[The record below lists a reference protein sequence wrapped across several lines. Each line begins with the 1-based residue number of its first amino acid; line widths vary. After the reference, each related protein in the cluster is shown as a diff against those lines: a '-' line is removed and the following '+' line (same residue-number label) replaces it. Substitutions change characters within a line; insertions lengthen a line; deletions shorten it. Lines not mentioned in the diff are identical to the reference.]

1 MKAEDNNRMEVLAF
15 IIADQKAEN
24 MMLTERVHQLTDD
37 YNDVAR
43 QLKEKHE
50 PNTEGHTLG
59 EPAEA
64 LEKDNKLLKQQCV
77 QLQTE
82 RDEAKTH
89 VAGSNKMTKQEK
101 FDKQMQEFNQK
112 AYQEIQQL
120 KKFLAIC
127 DKDQEENNNIYNEK
141 LSQLDESH
149 QRALLEV
156 NIDFKK
162 KKNKLKIKYKTRN
175 IDIERR
181 RQELFM
187 LYKKKQPD
195 E

>member
-24 MMLTERVHQLTDD
+24 MMLTERMHQLTDD

-43 QLKEKHE
+43 QL
-50 PNTEGHTLG
+50 
-59 EPAEA
+59 
-64 LEKDNKLLKQQCV
+64 
-77 QLQTE
+77 QTE
-82 RDEAKTH
+82 RDEAKSH

-162 KKNKLKIKYKTRN
+162 KKNKLKIEYKTRN
-175 IDIERR
+175 IDIERL

>member
-1 MKAEDNNRMEVLAF
+1 M
-15 IIADQKAEN
+15 I
-24 MMLTERVHQLTDD
+24 
-37 YNDVAR
+37 
-43 QLKEKHE
+43 
-50 PNTEGHTLG
+50 
-59 EPAEA
+59 
-64 LEKDNKLLKQQCV
+64 
-77 QLQTE
+77 
-82 RDEAKTH
+82 
-89 VAGSNKMTKQEK
+89 KQEK
-101 FDKQMQEFNQK
+101 FDKQMQVNQK

-127 DKDQEENNNIYNEK
+127 DKDQEENDNIYNEK

-162 KKNKLKIKYKTRN
+162 KKNKLKIEYKTRN

>member
-1 MKAEDNNRMEVLAF
+1 MKAEDNNRMEALAF

-24 MMLTERVHQLTDD
+24 MMLTERMHQLTDD

-43 QLKEKHE
+43 QL
-50 PNTEGHTLG
+50 
-59 EPAEA
+59 
-64 LEKDNKLLKQQCV
+64 
-77 QLQTE
+77 QTE
-82 RDEAKTH
+82 RDEAKSH

-162 KKNKLKIKYKTRN
+162 KKNILKIEYKTRN

-187 LYKKKQPD
+187 LYKKK
-195 E
+195 

>member
-64 LEKDNKLLKQQCV
+64 LEKDNKLLKQ
-77 QLQTE
+77 
-82 RDEAKTH
+82 
-89 VAGSNKMTKQEK
+89 EK

-127 DKDQEENNNIYNEK
+127 DKDQEENDNIYNEK

-162 KKNKLKIKYKTRN
+162 KKNKLKIEYKTRN

>member
-1 MKAEDNNRMEVLAF
+1 MVFVN
-15 IIADQKAEN
+15 IAGLNFK
-24 MMLTERVHQLTDD
+24 
-37 YNDVAR
+37 
-43 QLKEKHE
+43 
-50 PNTEGHTLG
+50 
-59 EPAEA
+59 
-64 LEKDNKLLKQQCV
+64 
-77 QLQTE
+77 
-82 RDEAKTH
+82 
-89 VAGSNKMTKQEK
+89 
-101 FDKQMQEFNQK
+101 
-112 AYQEIQQL
+112 IQQL

-162 KKNKLKIKYKTRN
+162 KKNKLKIEYKTRN

-187 LYKKKQPD
+187 LYKKK
-195 E
+195 